1 MLCDMGN
8 KMEVKHSQG
17 QNSPTSDV
25 HTQLH
30 GSTEWMKRIHDEVV
44 EDLIN
49 FEVNNS
55 IRTLKYKST
64 WAGCLRFIR
73 SVDQHWQNK
82 PRPHLSHYVKQGNY
96 KEYFLQVFPEL
107 PLLVH
112 KVIRSTGW
120 KSPPDLEEHFATS
133 YEKISLPSS
142 MSDNDYDDIDK
153 TPSAV
158 LGVNESNESTSSQK
172 YLVLDTGKERGVNNG
187 ETTRNKEETKSIK
200 NTNVLKEETTFNKEE
215 KTCVDME
222 TDAKNEDK
230 TPKEKEKKSAGKE
243 TNVIKVETTFNE
255 EEKKCVDMDTD
266 AKKKKRHQKKIRKNL
281 QARRK
286 MSK

>member
-120 KSPPDLEEHFATS
+120 KSPPDLEEHFAS
-133 YEKISLPSS
+133 
-142 MSDNDYDDIDK
+142 
-153 TPSAV
+153 
-158 LGVNESNESTSSQK
+158 VNESNESTSSQK